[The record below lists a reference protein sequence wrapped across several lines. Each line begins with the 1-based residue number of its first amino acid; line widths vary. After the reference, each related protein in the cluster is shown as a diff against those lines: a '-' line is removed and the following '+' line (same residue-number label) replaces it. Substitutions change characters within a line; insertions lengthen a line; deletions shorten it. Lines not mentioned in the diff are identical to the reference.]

1 MTEIMTFPEVPARS
15 PDAPASEGST
25 FPVTIEGDAT
35 PLVRLIGRTLRDSA
49 RVGHADEVLGQSVG
63 TVAVRSHDTPQAA
76 TVVLDG
82 ETVEVTSGVLV
93 EPDAT
98 VVVDLHARFASAQ
111 EPTGDAA
118 LAAGTLRALRPPL
131 PHWRE
136 AAQQFW
142 EVTRGIPGIPE
153 VLTVDAIG
161 PDGSER
167 GQFGDGATE
176 YLMAGP
182 PDLLA
187 GVFSGAD
194 DFLASLAAG
203 VQIKGT
209 LSQMSVMTAAS
220 WKVRFDV

>member
-1 MTEIMTFPEVPARS
+1 MTEITTLPVREGLSFPI
-15 PDAPASEGST
+15 
-25 FPVTIEGDAT
+25 TIEDDAS
-35 PLVRLIGRTLRDSA
+35 PLVRLIGRTLRDSV
-49 RVGHADEVLGQSVG
+49 RVGHAPEVLGQSVG

-76 TVVLDG
+76 TITFDR
-82 ETVEVTSGVLV
+82 ESIEVTGGVLI

-111 EPTGDAA
+111 EPTGDIA

-136 AAQQFW
+136 AAQRFW
-142 EVTRGIPGIPE
+142 AVTRGIPGIPE
-153 VLTVDAIG
+153 VLVVDADGRDG
-161 PDGSER
+161 PEGAQLGAGS
-167 GQFGDGATE
+167 TE

-182 PDLLA
+182 ADLLA
-187 GVFSGAD
+187 GVFTGAD

-209 LSQMSVMTAAS
+209 LSQLSVMTAAS

>member
-1 MTEIMTFPEVPARS
+1 MMTFTEVPARV
-15 PDAPASEGST
+15 PDAPPGEGS
-25 FPVTIEGDAT
+25 PSRIAIEDDAS
-35 PLVRLIGRTLRDSA
+35 PIVRLIGRTLRDSS
-49 RVGHADEVLGQSVG
+49 RIGHAHEVLGQSVG

-76 TVVLDG
+76 TIVFDG
-82 ETVEVTSGVLV
+82 EMVEVTSGVLV

-111 EPTGDAA
+111 ESTGDAA
-118 LAAGTLRALRPPL
+118 LAAGTLHALGPPL

-136 AAQQFW
+136 AAQRFW
-142 EVTRGIPGIPE
+142 DATRGIPGIPE

-161 PDGSER
+161 PNGSER

-176 YLMAGP
+176 YVMAGP
-182 PDLLA
+182 SDLLA

-194 DFLASLAAG
+194 DFLACLAAG

-220 WKVRFDV
+220 WKVRYDV

>member
-1 MTEIMTFPEVPARS
+1 MMTFTEVPARV
-15 PDAPASEGST
+15 PDAPPGEGPPSPIAIEDDAS
-25 FPVTIEGDAT
+25 PI
-35 PLVRLIGRTLRDSA
+35 VRLIGRTLRDSS
-49 RVGHADEVLGQSVG
+49 RIGHAHEVLGQSVG
-63 TVAVRSHDTPQAA
+63 TVVVRSHDTPQAA
-76 TVVLDG
+76 TIVFDG
-82 ETVEVTSGVLV
+82 GTVEVTSGVLV

-98 VVVDLHARFASAQ
+98 VIVDLHARFASAQ
-111 EPTGDAA
+111 ESTGDAA
-118 LAAGTLRALRPPL
+118 LAAGTLHALRPPL

-136 AAQQFW
+136 AAQHFR

-167 GQFGDGATE
+167 GQFGDGSTE

-182 PDLLA
+182 PDLLS